1 MTITISGKRR
11 TSLAVVAVLLAT
23 FAGAQ
28 QSSQS
33 SDVKAEAQA
42 QPTVVRIGVPIMG
55 NTSTRS
61 VNRKLERDWL
71 VLAFQPDKKN
81 KKKKGKQPETQRI
94 EAVALDSDSPADAVG
109 EARDKN
115 CDYVLYTKVVELREP
130 GDPQRRNQPGS
141 VTIGRDPMS
150 VYPDPTVMHD
160 PVHYAVVEYRLQRV
174 GDPEARLAQSVSGEE
189 HTDENGTVQRLLFL
203 IVDRIKDE
211 LREPSPTSP
220 K

>member
-1 MTITISGKRR
+1 MTITVSCKRR
-11 TSLAVVAVLLAT
+11 TNLAVVAVLLAT
-23 FAGAQ
+23 FASAQ

-61 VNRKLERDWL
+61 VNRRLQRDWL
-71 VLAFQPDKKN
+71 VRAFQPDKK
-81 KKKKGKQPETQRI
+81 KKSKRPEPQRI
-94 EAVALDSDSPADAVG
+94 EAVALDSDSPADAVR

-203 IVDRIKDE
+203 IVDRVKDE
-211 LREPSPTSP
+211 LREPSRTSP
-220 K
+220 E